1 MKHIFNP
8 TPSPAII
15 QAFVL
20 LALWSPFDASSPSS
34 TETHDSRLI
43 AAAAVNMCSSLR
55 FDQAATDEQVLEERC
70 KLGAELTPQ
79 EITLLTSAEQ
89 KKFLWTCVHNV
100 ESMVCIGTGRGVS
113 SKPTCCKLRSISP
126 LNFSTLA
133 DARRTRMSL
142 TSMIF
147 DLTESGLRLEMS
159 DEHNKFELFCDESA
173 EILWRFDGFQRVIT
187 PIHVTTDFDVF
198 YAHMLIVYFYFC
210 RLTFLIHTLRHIR
223 KHIPPSAIASGGT
236 MFFSSKINRTGCG
249 YTFSCARDALASA
262 EALLTTVLSI
272 KDKELLATAPDSVF
286 AMISFAA
293 AHLTTSRFLFLQA
306 KVMRHLPGV
315 SEELL
320 VRTIKCLRQ
329 VSLST
334 DDNASSCARVMSGFL
349 DLWTEKQ
356 DAHDTDVAG
365 ETPGEPNDSLQAA
378 SSQSSDS
385 VSRRTLKEYANSE
398 STTVGPSPETTSS
411 LGGYDYM
418 FNGALLDLDFWQ
430 YLAEMP
436 NMPPD
441 INGYYAQ

>member
-1 MKHIFNP
+1 
-8 TPSPAII
+8 
-15 QAFVL
+15 
-20 LALWSPFDASSPSS
+20 
-34 TETHDSRLI
+34 
-43 AAAAVNMCSSLR
+43 
-55 FDQAATDEQVLEERC
+55 
-70 KLGAELTPQ
+70 
-79 EITLLTSAEQ
+79 
-89 KKFLWTCVHNV
+89 
-100 ESMVCIGTGRGVS
+100 
-113 SKPTCCKLRSISP
+113 
-126 LNFSTLA
+126 
-133 DARRTRMSL
+133 
-142 TSMIF
+142 
-147 DLTESGLRLEMS
+147 
-159 DEHNKFELFCDESA
+159 
-173 EILWRFDGFQRVIT
+173 
-187 PIHVTTDFDVF
+187 
-198 YAHMLIVYFYFC
+198 
-210 RLTFLIHTLRHIR
+210 
-223 KHIPPSAIASGGT
+223 
-236 MFFSSKINRTGCG
+236 MFFSSKINRSGCG